1 MQENTAF
8 DTFYFQKVIVTAT
21 EVPDAGTVSEKFITS
36 LSLFAK
42 GRPHFFFFKS
52 QSERNHVFKKN
63 FFNLDQSY
71 LYLVK

>member
-8 DTFYFQKVIVTAT
+8 DMFYFQKVIVTAT
-21 EVPDAGTVSEKFITS
+21 EVPDAGPVSENFITS
-36 LSLFAK
+36 VSLFAK
-42 GRPHFFFFKS
+42 GRPHFFFSSHNPKETMFL
-52 QSERNHVFKKN
+52 KKN

>member
-21 EVPDAGTVSEKFITS
+21 EVPHADPVSEKFITS

-42 GRPHFFFFKS
+42 GRPHFFFPSHNPKETMFL
-52 QSERNHVFKKN
+52 KKI
-63 FFNLDQSY
+63 FLT
-71 LYLVK
+71 